1 MPRRKI
7 PLVTNE
13 IYHVVNRSIGSIPI
27 FQNQYGY
34 RRFLNTM
41 FYYQNTNAS
50 IKFSDL
56 INLSNAQKHKTIEQL
71 KAKKDF
77 WVEIISYCLMP
88 NHYHFLLKQLRENGI
103 YNFIR
108 LLSNSYSHFFNIKYN
123 RKGSLFEGRFKAIRI
138 ETNEQLLHVSRYI
151 HLNPYSSFVVK
162 DFKSL
167 LIYTLSSLPEYL
179 NKTKANI
186 CNKEIILNHFS
197 EIEDYKKFIL
207 NQADYQRSLEQI
219 KHQLLE

>member
-7 PLVTNE
+7 PLVTNK
-13 IYHVVNRSIGSIPI
+13 IYHVINRSIGPIPI
-27 FQNQYGY
+27 FQNQYNY

-56 INLSNAQKHKTIEQL
+56 INLSSAQKHKIIEQL
-71 KAKKDF
+71 KVKKAF
-77 WVEIISYCLMP
+77 WVEIITYCLMP

-138 ETNEQLLHVSRYI
+138 ETDEQLLHVSRYI
-151 HLNPYSSFVVK
+151 HLNPYSSFIVK

-167 LIYTLSSLPEYL
+167 FTYALSSLPEYL
-179 NKTKANI
+179 NKTKVNI
-186 CNKEIILNHFS
+186 CNKEIILNQFS
-197 EIEDYKKFIL
+197 KIEDYKKFIL
-207 NQADYQRSLEQI
+207 NQADYQRSLQQI